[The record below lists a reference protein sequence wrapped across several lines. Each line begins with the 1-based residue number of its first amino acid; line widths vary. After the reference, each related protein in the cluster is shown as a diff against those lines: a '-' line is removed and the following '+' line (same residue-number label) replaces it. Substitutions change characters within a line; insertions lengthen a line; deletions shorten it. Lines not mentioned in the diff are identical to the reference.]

1 MTPTAP
7 LRHPL
12 DIEGVPRTPRA
23 DALRDALAARVVIA
37 DGAMGT
43 MLQRYEPT
51 LDDYRQLEG
60 CNEILNVSRPD
71 LIARIHDDYL
81 AVGIDAIETN
91 TFGANWSNLSDYG
104 IDDRIHELAEAGAR
118 IARER
123 VEAAEATDG
132 RMRWVLGSMGPGTKL
147 PSLGHT
153 TYEHLK
159 ETFALQAEGLIDGGA
174 DAFLIETSQDLL
186 QTKAAVNGCKQAI
199 VARGIRLP
207 IFVEVTVE
215 TTGTM
220 LMGSEIGAALTAL
233 EPLGVD
239 AIGLNC
245 ATGPAE
251 MSEHLRHLSKHSPV
265 TIACMPN
272 AGLPVLTADGAHYPL
287 TPAELAT
294 AHEQFVREF
303 GIGLVGG
310 CCGTTPEHLA
320 AVVERLAPLAEIGVS
335 SRRSA
340 PRSTSGEGTPVVE
353 RAQRD
358 ETQRTVTIEPGVASL
373 YQHVPFQQD
382 ASYLAIG
389 ERTNANGSKAFRE
402 AMLEGRWDDCVEIAR
417 NQIRVGA
424 HLLDVCIDYVGR
436 DGVADIREVV
446 SRFAS
451 ASTLPLV
458 IDSTEPAVIRA
469 GLELIGGRPVV
480 NSVNYEDGDGPASRF
495 GRIMPL
501 VKEHGTAV
509 IALTID
515 EQGQARTAQDK
526 LRIASRLVDALVGEW
541 GMKVEDIIVDCL
553 TFPIATGQE
562 ETRRDAIE
570 TIEAIRGLVAKYP
583 GIHTTLGVSNV
594 SFGLNPAARSVLN
607 SVFLHE
613 ATQAGLDSGIIDAA
627 KIVPLASIPDDQRKV
642 ALDLV
647 WDRRERDADGNV
659 TYDPLA
665 VMLDLFAGVDTAAL
679 RDQRA
684 AELAAL
690 PVGERLERR
699 IIDGELKGLEAD
711 LDLARADGIAPLQII
726 NDHLLEGMK
735 VVGERFGS
743 GQMQLPFV
751 LQSAEVMKTAVAL
764 LEPHMEKSSASG
776 KGRIVLATV
785 RGDVHDIGKN
795 LVDIILTNNGYDVV
809 NLGIKQPIADIIAAA
824 EEHDAD
830 VIGMSGLLVKSTVVM
845 KENLE
850 ELQSRGLAKKWPVLL
865 GGAALTRAYVE
876 DDLAGLFDGEVRY
889 AKDAFEGLALMEPLV
904 RVARGASPDE
914 VGLPPLKKRI
924 HREGSLL
931 TLTEPDA
938 MPARSDVA
946 ADNPVPAPPFWGT
959 RIVRGIALADYAA
972 FLDERATFMGQ
983 WGLKPGRGDDG
994 LSYEQLVE
1002 TEGRPRLRYWL
1013 DRILAEGMLD
1023 ASVAYGYFP
1032 VVSEGDDVV
1041 VLHHGDDPTGIL
1053 GVPGLLAPDG
1063 GSLGLLGDVSSRS
1076 ARSTPGASL
1085 AGDVSSRSARS
1096 TPGGSPVGGVSSRS
1110 ARGAAGAP
1118 PVVERGAQ
1126 RRDET
1131 ESPAVGT
1138 ERLRFSF
1145 PRQRR
1150 DRHLCLADF
1159 VRSRDTSTG
1168 SGTGGRV
1175 DVLPVQLV
1183 TAGARIDQVTAKLF
1197 AEDRYR
1203 DYYELNGLVM
1213 QLTEA
1218 LAEFWHARIR
1228 SELGF
1233 AAEDPADTAGLFKL
1247 EYRGARFS
1255 LGYPACPDMED
1266 RRKVVELLRPERMG
1280 VELSDELQLHPEQ
1293 STDAFV
1299 FHHPEA
1305 KYFSV

>member
-1 MTPTAP
+1 MTSPA
-7 LRHPL
+7 RFSL
-12 DIEGVPRTPRA
+12 DIDAVARPPRSRA
-23 DALRDALAARVVIA
+23 LLDALAERVVIA

-43 MLQRYEPT
+43 MLQRYEPS

-60 CNEILNVSRPD
+60 CNEILNVTRPD

-81 AVGIDAIETN
+81 ATGIDAVETN

-104 IDDRIHELAEAGAR
+104 IDDRIHELALAGAR

-123 VEAAEATDG
+123 VEAAEAADG
-132 RMRWVLGSMGPGTKL
+132 RVRWVLGSMGPGTKL

-153 TYEHLK
+153 TYRHLVD
-159 ETFALQAEGLIDGGA
+159 TFALQAEGLIDGGA

-186 QTKAAVNGCKQAI
+186 QTKAAVTACKQAI
-199 VARGIRLP
+199 MRRETRLP

-233 EPLGVD
+233 APLGVD
-239 AIGLNC
+239 AVGLNC

-251 MSEHLRHLSKHSPV
+251 MSEHLRHLAQHSPV
-265 TIACMPN
+265 TVACMPN

-287 TPAELAT
+287 SPDELAT

-303 GIGLVGG
+303 GVGLVGG
-310 CCGTTPEHLA
+310 CCGTTPEHMA
-320 AVVERLAPLAEIGVS
+320 AVVERLAPLREA
-335 SRRSA
+335 RRA
-340 PRSTSGEGTPVVE
+340 PRE
-353 RAQRD
+353 
-358 ETQRTVTIEPGVASL
+358 VTAEPGVASL
-373 YQHVPFQQD
+373 YQHVPLRQD
-382 ASYLAIG
+382 TSYLAIG

-417 NQIRVGA
+417 GQIRVGA
-424 HLLDVCIDYVGR
+424 HLLDVCVDYVGR

-458 IDSTEPAVIRA
+458 IDSTEPAVIQA

-480 NSVNYEDGDGPASRF
+480 NSVNYEDGDGPTSRF

-501 VKEHGTAV
+501 VKEHGAAV

-515 EQGQARTAQDK
+515 EQGQARTAKDK
-526 LRIASRLVDALVGEW
+526 LRIASRLVDALIGQW

-570 TIEAIRGLVAKYP
+570 TIEAIRALVAKYP

-594 SFGLNPAARSVLN
+594 SFGLNPAARAVLN

-627 KIVPLASIPDDQRKV
+627 KIVPLASIDDDRRAV

-647 WDRRERDADGNV
+647 WDRREYDADGNL

-711 LDLARADGIAPLQII
+711 LDLARAGGLAPLQII

-795 LVDIILTNNGYDVV
+795 LVDIILTNNGYDVI

-830 VIGMSGLLVKSTVVM
+830 IIGMSGLLVKSTVVM

-850 ELQSRGLAKKWPVLL
+850 ELQSRGLARRWPVLL

-904 RVARGASPDE
+904 RVARGESPDA

-931 TLTEPDA
+931 TLTEPEA

-983 WGLKPGRGDDG
+983 WGLKPGRGEGG
-994 LSYEQLVE
+994 LTYEQLVE

-1023 ASVAYGYFP
+1023 ASVAYGFFP
-1032 VVSEGDDVV
+1032 VVSDGDDVV
-1041 VLHHGDDPTGIL
+1041 VLHHGDDRS
-1053 GVPGLLAPDG
+1053 GVIGQAGLLAPDG
-1063 GSLGLLGDVSSRS
+1063 GS
-1076 ARSTPGASL
+1076 
-1085 AGDVSSRSARS
+1085 
-1096 TPGGSPVGGVSSRS
+1096 GGEIGR
-1110 ARGAAGAP
+1110 
-1118 PVVERGAQ
+1118 ERM
-1126 RRDET
+1126 
-1131 ESPAVGT
+1131 
-1138 ERLRFSF
+1138 RFSF

-1159 VRSRDTSTG
+1159 VRSGD
-1168 SGTGGRV
+1168 SGIV

-1233 AAEDPADTAGLFKL
+1233 AAEDPTDVAGLFKL
-1247 EYRGARFS
+1247 DYRGARFS

-1280 VELSDELQLHPEQ
+1280 VELSEELQLHPEQ

>member
-1 MTPTAP
+1 MTSEVV

-12 DIEGVPRTPRA
+12 DIEGVPRPARSQA
-23 DALRDALAARVVIA
+23 LLDAVAERVVIA

-43 MLQRYEPT
+43 MLQRHDPT
-51 LDDYRQLEG
+51 LEDYQQLEG

-71 LIARIHDDYL
+71 MIGEIHDAYL
-81 AVGIDAIETN
+81 AVGVDAVETN

-123 VEAAEATDG
+123 VEAAEAADG
-132 RMRWVLGSMGPGTKL
+132 RMRWVLGSIGPGTKL
-147 PSLGHT
+147 PTLGHT
-153 TYEHLK
+153 TYDHLK
-159 ETFALQAEGLIDGGA
+159 QTFALQAEGLIDGGA
-174 DAFLIETSQDLL
+174 DALLVETSQDLL
-186 QTKAAVNGCKQAI
+186 QTKAAVNGCRQAI

-220 LMGSEIGAALTAL
+220 LMGSEIGAALTTL

-251 MSEHLRHLSKHSPV
+251 MSEHLRHLSKHSGV

-287 TPAELAT
+287 SPAELAT

-303 GIGLVGG
+303 GVGIVGG
-310 CCGTTPEHLA
+310 CCGTTPEHMA
-320 AVVERLAPLAEIGVS
+320 AVVERLH
-335 SRRSA
+335 
-340 PRSTSGEGTPVVE
+340 PRSSSERSETKRPEPTSE
-353 RAQRD
+353 A
-358 ETQRTVTIEPGVASL
+358 EPGVASL
-373 YQHVPFQQD
+373 YQHVPFEQD

-417 NQIRVGA
+417 NQTRVGA
-424 HLLDVCIDYVGR
+424 HLLDVCVDYVGR
-436 DGVADIREVV
+436 DGVDDVREIV

-480 NSVNYEDGDGPASRF
+480 NSVNYEDGDGPDSRF

-515 EQGQARTAQDK
+515 EQGQARTAEDK
-526 LRIASRLVDALVGEW
+526 VRIASRLVDALVGDW
-541 GMKVEDIIVDCL
+541 GLRVEDIIVDSL

-570 TIEAIRGLVAKYP
+570 TIEAIRALNAKYP

-607 SVFLHE
+607 SVFIHE
-613 ATQAGLDSGIIDAA
+613 ATQAGLDSAIVDAA
-627 KIVPLASIPDDQRKV
+627 KIVPLASIPDEQRQV

-647 WDRRERDADGNV
+647 WDRREYDDEGNI

-665 VMLDLFAGVDTAAL
+665 VMLDVFAGVDTAAL

-699 IIDGELKGLEAD
+699 IIDGEAKGLEAD
-711 LDLARADGIAPLQII
+711 LDLARSNGVTPLQII

-743 GQMQLPFV
+743 GEMQLPFV
-751 LQSAEVMKTAVAL
+751 LQSAEVMKSAVAL
-764 LEPHMEKSSASG
+764 LEPHMEKSEAAG
-776 KGRIVLATV
+776 KGKIILATV

-845 KENLE
+845 KENLL
-850 ELQSRGLAKKWPVLL
+850 ELQSRGLAGKWPVIL

-876 DDLAGLFDGEVRY
+876 DDLASLFDGEVRY
-889 AKDAFEGLALMEPLV
+889 ARDAFEGLTLMEPLV
-904 RVARGASPDE
+904 RVARGEAPDA

-924 HREGSLL
+924 HRAGTSL

-946 ADNPVPAPPFWGT
+946 SDNPVPASPFWGT

-983 WGLKPGRGDDG
+983 WGLKPGRGEDG

-1002 TEGRPRLRYWL
+1002 TQGRPRLRYWL
-1013 DRILAEGMLD
+1013 DRILSEGMLD

-1032 VVSEGDDVV
+1032 VMSDGDDVV
-1041 VLHHGDDPTGIL
+1041 VLHHGDDPTGVL
-1053 GVPGLLAPDG
+1053 GRPGLLAPDG
-1063 GSLGLLGDVSSRS
+1063 GS
-1076 ARSTPGASL
+1076 
-1085 AGDVSSRSARS
+1085 
-1096 TPGGSPVGGVSSRS
+1096 GGPL
-1110 ARGAAGAP
+1110 
-1118 PVVERGAQ
+1118 
-1126 RRDET
+1126 
-1131 ESPAVGT
+1131 GT
-1138 ERLRFSF
+1138 ERLRFHF

-1150 DRHLCLADF
+1150 DRHLNLADF
-1159 VRSRDTSTG
+1159 VRSRE
-1168 SGTGGRV
+1168 SGQV

-1183 TAGARIDQVTAKLF
+1183 TAGARIDSVTAKLF

-1233 AAEDPADTAGLFKL
+1233 AAEDPTDTAGLFKL

-1280 VELSDELQLHPEQ
+1280 VELSEELQLHPEQ